1 MKIKLKLVLVQSILL
16 VFSISCASLTTT
28 ERKKSFII
36 LNTKD
41 TIYGD
46 YVGGTKRFSNLGW
59 VIVRN
64 GDEDN
69 SEEKKYMYDQIYQVH
84 YYDRKNRKKVQEI
97 IEEDPRYRET
107 HQEMDIIIN
116 KGKVRLYLNDP
127 GFRPDYPFVVSE
139 FYHGYAHKHFQRKK
153 LLVHLNKCEAFQ
165 TSFTKKDQ
173 RKKKNLEKMIRFY
186 NENCD

>member
-1 MKIKLKLVLVQSILL
+1 MQKYIWMSVIFLL
-16 VFSISCASLTTT
+16 LNVSCASI
-28 ERKKSFII
+28 KKPGQQKSFII

-46 YVGGTKRFSNLGW
+46 YISGTKRFSNLGW
-59 VIVRN
+59 VVVRN
-64 GDEDN
+64 GKGEN
-69 SEEKKYMYDQIYQVH
+69 RKEKKYMYDEIYQIH
-84 YYDRKNRKKVQEI
+84 YYDRKNRKNVQEI
-97 IEEDPRYRET
+97 VEENPNYKDT
-107 HQEMDIIIN
+107 HVEMDIIIN
-116 KGKVRLYLNDP
+116 QGKVRLYLNDP

-139 FYHGYAHKHFQRKK
+139 FYHGYANKHFQRKR

-165 TSFTKKDQ
+165 TKFTQKEQ